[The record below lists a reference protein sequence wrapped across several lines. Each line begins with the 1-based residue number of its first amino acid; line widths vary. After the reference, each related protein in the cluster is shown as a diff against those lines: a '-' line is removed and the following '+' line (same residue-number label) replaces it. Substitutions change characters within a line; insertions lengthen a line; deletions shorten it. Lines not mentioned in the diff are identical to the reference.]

1 MQETQEVEAPNLE
14 SSKLVDKEINLSVK
28 TLLLVYLSMFLVF
41 ALLLPKIYIGNQIY
55 YLSKEINTLYHKY
68 TALEEERD
76 HLQKQLELV
85 RYKVQILDN
94 VGSVIN
100 DTEESSERDQ

>member
-1 MQETQEVEAPNLE
+1 
-14 SSKLVDKEINLSVK
+14 
-28 TLLLVYLSMFLVF
+28 MFLVF

-55 YLSKEINTLYHKY
+55 YLSKEINTMYHKY

-85 RYKVQILDN
+85 RYRIQILDN
-94 VGSVIN
+94 VGAIN
-100 DTEESSERDQ
+100 DTEELNDQDQ

>member
-1 MQETQEVEAPNLE
+1 
-14 SSKLVDKEINLSVK
+14 
-28 TLLLVYLSMFLVF
+28 MFLVF

-94 VGSVIN
+94 VGSVN
-100 DTEESSERDQ
+100 DTEESNDLGQ

>member
-1 MQETQEVEAPNLE
+1 LQETQEVEAPNLE